1 MRAGKYLLALWTAV
15 AVYTLVSLCAG
26 SMGLP
31 AYGELLAES
40 EKQKQNIEKLGLINE
55 ELENT
60 KNALL
65 YDRDAIAIYARELG
79 FGEKGEKFVRIVGF
93 TGNRK
98 PRTSPG
104 EVVIAAK
111 PVFMQDR
118 TVRLVSIFAGFAVFI
133 AFLVSDIL
141 EYKTEKTV
149 NSSRPASVQR
159 KMASIQP

>member
-1 MRAGKYLLALWTAV
+1 MRVCKYLLALWTTV

-31 AYGELLAES
+31 AYGELLAER
-40 EKQKQNIEKLGLINE
+40 EKQKRNIENLGLINE

-65 YDRDAIAIYARELG
+65 YDRDTIAIYARELG
-79 FGEKGEKFVRIVGF
+79 FGEKDEKFVRIVGF

-104 EVVIAAK
+104 DVVIAAK

-118 TVRLVSIFAGFAVFI
+118 IIRLISIFAGFAVFA
-133 AFLVSDIL
+133 AFLVSDLL
-141 EYKTEKTV
+141 EYKTERTI
-149 NSSRPASVQR
+149 NP
-159 KMASIQP
+159 

>member
-1 MRAGKYLLALWTAV
+1 MSVCKYLLALWTAV

-26 SMGLP
+26 SMGLS
-31 AYGELLAES
+31 AYGELLAEK
-40 EKQKQNIEKLGLINE
+40 EKQKRNIENLGLINE

-65 YDRDAIAIYARELG
+65 YDRDTIAIYARELG
-79 FGEKGEKFVRIVGF
+79 FGEKNEKFVRIVGF

-98 PRTSPG
+98 PRTFPG
-104 EVVIAAK
+104 DVVIAAK

-118 TVRLVSIFAGFAVFI
+118 IIRLISIFAGFAVFA

-141 EYKTEKTV
+141 EYKTEKTM
-149 NSSRPASVQR
+149 NS
-159 KMASIQP
+159 

>member
-1 MRAGKYLLALWTAV
+1 MRASKYVLTLWTAI
-15 AVYTLVSLCAG
+15 AVYTLVSLCTG
-26 SMGLP
+26 SMGFS
-31 AYGELLAES
+31 AYRELLAER

-65 YDRDAIAIYARELG
+65 YDRDTIAIYARELG
-79 FGEKGEKFVRIVGF
+79 FGEKDEKFVRIVGF

-98 PRTSPG
+98 PHTSPG

-118 TVRLVSIFAGFAVFI
+118 TVQLISIFAGFAVFI

-141 EYKTEKTV
+141 EYKTEKLV
-149 NSSRPASVQR
+149 NSPRPVSVQR
-159 KMASIQP
+159 KMVSIQP

>member
-1 MRAGKYLLALWTAV
+1 MRLSKYLLALWTAV
-15 AVYTLVSLCAG
+15 AVYTLMSLCAG
-26 SMGLP
+26 SIGLA
-31 AYGELLAES
+31 AYGELFAER

-55 ELENT
+55 ELENA

-65 YDRDAIAIYARELG
+65 YDRDTIAVYARELG
-79 FGEKGEKFVRIVGF
+79 FGEKNEKFVRIVGF

-104 EVVIAAK
+104 DVVIAVK

-118 TVRLVSIFAGFAVFI
+118 IIRLISIFAGFAVLV

-141 EYKTEKTV
+141 EYKTEKV
-149 NSSRPASVQR
+149 INS
-159 KMASIQP
+159 